1 MAPRASD
8 RKGASGVSA
17 IDQHAYHPQT
27 IALVTLLLGQ
37 ILRADYV
44 PEAKIDFGPDLRQL
58 SAALSQG
65 EEGPS
70 REKVGFRGT
79 TDFINT
85 PSLTP
90 VLDIPNIER
99 SLRGYSK
106 PA

>member
-8 RKGASGVSA
+8 RKGASDVSV

-27 IALVTLLLGQ
+27 PSLVTQLLGQ
-37 ILRADYV
+37 IPWADYV
-44 PEAKIDFGPDLRQL
+44 PEAKIDFGLDLRQL

-70 REKVGFRGT
+70 REKVGFRWT
-79 TDFINT
+79 TNVINT

-90 VLDIPNIER
+90 TLDIPNIER

-106 PA
+106 PP